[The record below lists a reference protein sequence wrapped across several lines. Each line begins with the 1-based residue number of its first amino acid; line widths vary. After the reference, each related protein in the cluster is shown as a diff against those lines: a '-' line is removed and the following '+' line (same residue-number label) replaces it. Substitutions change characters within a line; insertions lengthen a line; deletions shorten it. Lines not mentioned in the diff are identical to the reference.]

1 MQVTEDVNS
10 VTYCRVI
17 AVMLLTCKGNE
28 YIHAITYAKRHR
40 LRIDLTDWEGNAG
53 YAEYD
58 NFKVGSEHEKYKLIS
73 LGHYHG
79 NVGRY
84 IHCGRK
90 KDTKMFP
97 VISPIKFG
105 QC

>member
-1 MQVTEDVNS
+1 
-10 VTYCRVI
+10 
-17 AVMLLTCKGNE
+17 MLLTCKGNE

-84 IHCGRK
+84 TLWPEKRDQNVSCN
-90 KDTKMFP
+90 
-97 VISPIKFG
+97 ISHKIRAMLMKFST
-105 QC
+105 